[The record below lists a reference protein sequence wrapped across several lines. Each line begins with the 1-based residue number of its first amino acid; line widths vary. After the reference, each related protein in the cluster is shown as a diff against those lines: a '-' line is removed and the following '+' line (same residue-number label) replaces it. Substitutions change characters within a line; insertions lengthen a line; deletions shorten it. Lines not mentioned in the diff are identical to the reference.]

1 MKISNWEEWQSFR
14 KDRGAPPW
22 IKLHRNLLTNKKWAI
37 LSDAEKGQLVS
48 LWIIAGDSNGEI
60 PDDPSILRKICQL
73 DQAPNISKF
82 MELGLLTTTCQ
93 PNDNQMTTTCQPNDA
108 PEQSRGEERRA
119 EKSREEE
126 NQNPLSKLPRVSQIP
141 LDPGQAVDFENFRA
155 EYPIKTHRRE
165 AMVAYGAALDAGVK
179 HSEIMNGVD
188 RLKKSIERGDTAFPF
203 NPGKWLDD
211 HGWENDYKPKIP
223 ESTVTRRDGSRP
235 AERLCPRTGLPLR
248 GEQF

>member
-37 LSDAEKGQLVS
+37 LSDSEKGQLVS

-60 PDDPSILRKICQL
+60 PDDPAILRKICQL

-82 MELGLLTTTCQ
+82 IELGLLTPTCQ

-108 PEQSRGEERRA
+108 PEQSRAEESRVE
-119 EKSREEE
+119 EKRED
-126 NQNPLSKLPRVSQIP
+126 QNNISKLPRVNETP
-141 LDPGQAVDFENFRA
+141 LDIGQSVDFENFRA

-165 AMVAYGAALDAGVK
+165 AMVAYGAAISSGAKHEQIMEGVF
-179 HSEIMNGVD
+179 
-188 RLKKSIERGDTAFPF
+188 RLKKSIERGDTTYPF

-211 HGWENDYKPKIP
+211 RGWENEYKPQTQQ
-223 ESTVTRRDGSRP
+223 SGVSRRDGSRP
-235 AERLCPRTGLPLR
+235 AVRICPKTGLPLK